1 MKHFAKKALCVLL
14 SLTVL
19 FTALAVSLSTYASEN
34 ATGTDIPLIYV
45 SGQGGAIVRDNP
57 DGSRERIYP
66 IQIPEGYIQNA
77 VKENLGV
84 FALAVATQKWDD
96 FCDVL
101 YEKMTPLYTDI
112 KLGKDGKPTDGSHVD
127 WTWSR
132 DTILNYKPNGK
143 YPTEQYQFYYD
154 WRLDP
159 YEIADTLHAYI
170 EDVLAVTGEK
180 EVALLGRCLG
190 ACITTA
196 YMEKYDGE
204 YVSDHILYASALNG
218 AEFCSKAFCGE
229 LYLDSDGVERFV
241 YDINLSDDSNI
252 NELIKAFVTV
262 FNDTYGLDIAMWS
275 INNVYPNIYLDI
287 VPRILRETYGTFPG
301 YWSMVGKEDYE
312 KAKETVFYGANL
324 DEYETFI
331 NKIDNYHYNVQLKA
345 PEFFAD
351 FADKGVNIANVTKY
365 GYQTVPV
372 VKDADVIS
380 EDVCNVADASMGATT
395 TTLDTVFDDEYLAN
409 AQVNGTDRYIS
420 PDKQIDAST
429 CLFPNNTWFIKNLKH
444 KVFPEC
450 INRLFDRIINVD
462 DFNVFNDEDYPQ
474 YLIYNDESD
483 TLTPMVEYN
492 MNTTDK
498 YFVSFF
504 DALKKL
510 FECVFVLIRDAIA
523 QNNA

>member
-1 MKHFAKKALCVLL
+1 MKHFAKKTLCVIL

-19 FTALAVSLSTYASEN
+19 FTTLAVSLSTYASET
-34 ATGTDIPLIYV
+34 APGTDIPLIYV

-57 DGSRERIYP
+57 DGSREKIYP

-77 VKENLGV
+77 VKENLDV
-84 FALAVATQKWDD
+84 FALAVLTQKWDD

-101 YEKMTPLYTDI
+101 YEKMTPLYSELMLDEN
-112 KLGKDGKPTDGSHVD
+112 GMPTDGSRID

-132 DTILNYKPNGK
+132 STISTYKPNGK

-190 ACITTA
+190 ACITAA

-204 YVSDHILYASALNG
+204 YISDYILYASALNG

-229 LYLDSDGVERFV
+229 LYLDSDGVERFI
-241 YDINLSDDSNI
+241 YDVNLSEDNNI

-262 FNDTYGLDIAMWS
+262 FNDTYGLDVAMWS
-275 INNVYPNIYLDI
+275 INNVYPDIYLNI
-287 VPRILRETYGTFPG
+287 VPRILREAYGNFPG
-301 YWSMVGKEDYE
+301 YWSMVSHEDYE
-312 KAKETVFYGANL
+312 KAKETVFYGADLQKYENL
-324 DEYETFI
+324 I
-331 NKIDNYHYNVQLKA
+331 NKLDNYHYNVQVKA
-345 PEFFAD
+345 PELFSD
-351 FADKGVNIANVTKY
+351 FASKGVDFANITKY
-365 GYQTVPV
+365 GIQTVPV
-372 VKDADVIS
+372 TKEADVIS
-380 EDVCNVADASMGATT
+380 EDICNVTEASMGATT
-395 TTLDTVFDDEYLAN
+395 TTLDTVFDNEYLAN
-409 AQVNGTDRYIS
+409 AQANGTDRYIS

-429 CLFPNNTWFIKNLKH
+429 ALFPNSTWFVKDLKH
-444 KVFPEC
+444 KVFPSS
-450 INRLFDRIINVD
+450 INSLFDRIINND
-462 DFNVFNDEDYPQ
+462 DFNVFADEDWPQ
-474 YLIYNDESD
+474 YLVYNAEDGSVS
-483 TLTPMVEYN
+483 PMVEEN
-492 MNTTDK
+492 MNTTDR

-510 FECVFVLIRDAIA
+510 FECLFVLIQNAIA
-523 QNNA
+523 ENNA